1 MKTFQSNRSKLNFKG
16 GALALALV
24 AFGVTA
30 CQTQEDTAVAP
41 QPGQPATEQPAIGT
55 QTTQGTEDVEAG
67 DLSGNLEDYMGRTIS
82 IRGEVVEVIGN
93 DAFVIAGGLFNDDIV
108 VLNTSG
114 SPFVLPSDDITERVQ
129 VTGQV
134 QQVTADSANQ
144 QYGLNLDEA
153 TFGDY
158 DENPVI
164 LADSIVLA
172 PEPGEVSDNPQAFYN
187 ERIALEGG
195 LDEEFGT
202 NAFTIGG
209 AGFLGGSNILVISEA
224 GGVANFNNVDD
235 VVVLGELRP
244 FNLAQLEQEYNLV
257 LDPNSRQALESDYN
271 EESVLIADQIFPLTR

>member
-1 MKTFQSNRSKLNFKG
+1 MKTFQSNRSKLSFKG

-30 CQTQEDTAVAP
+30 CQTQDDTAVTP
-41 QPGQPATEQPAIGT
+41 QPGQPTTEQPVTGT
-55 QTTQGTEDVEAG
+55 QTTRGTEDVEAG
-67 DLSGNLEDYMGRTIS
+67 DLSGNLEDYIGRTIS
-82 IRGEVVEVIGN
+82 IRGEVVEVLGN

-114 SPFVLPSDDITERVQ
+114 SPFVLPTDDITERVQ

-134 QQVTADSANQ
+134 QQVTADSVNQ
-144 QYGLNLDEA
+144 QYGLNLNPA

-158 DENPVI
+158 DNNPAI

-172 PEPGEVSDNPQAFYN
+172 PEPGEVSDNPQVFYN

-195 LDEEFGT
+195 IDEEFGA
-202 NAFTIGG
+202 NVFTIGG
-209 AGFLGGSNILVISEA
+209 AGFFGGSNILVISEA
-224 GGVANFNNVDD
+224 DGFINFENVND

-257 LDPNSRQALESDYN
+257 LDPNARQSLASDYN
-271 EESVLIADQIFPLTR
+271 EQSVLIAEHIFPLTR

>member
-1 MKTFQSNRSKLNFKG
+1 MKTFQSNRSKLSFKG
-16 GALALALV
+16 GALALALM
-24 AFGVTA
+24 AFGLTA
-30 CQTQEDTAVAP
+30 CQTQDDTAVAP
-41 QPGQPATEQPAIGT
+41 QPNQTTTEQPATGT

-67 DLSGNLEDYMGRTIS
+67 DLSGNLEDYLGRMIS

-172 PEPGEVSDNPQAFYN
+172 PEPGEVSDNPQVFYN

-195 LDEEFGT
+195 LDEEFGP
-202 NAFTIGG
+202 NVFTIGG
-209 AGFLGGSNILVISEA
+209 AGFLGGTNILVISEA
-224 GGVANFNNVDD
+224 GGFVNFADVDD

-244 FNLAQLEQEYNLV
+244 FNLAQLEQEYNLTF
-257 LDPNSRQALESDYN
+257 DPDSRQALESDYS

>member
-1 MKTFQSNRSKLNFKG
+1 MKTFQSNRSKLSFKG

-30 CQTQEDTAVAP
+30 CQTQDDTAVTP
-41 QPGQPATEQPAIGT
+41 QPNQTTTEQPATGT

-67 DLSGNLEDYMGRTIS
+67 DLSGDLEDYMGRTIS

-93 DAFVIAGGLFNDDIV
+93 DAFVIAGGLFNDDVV

-134 QQVTADSANQ
+134 QQITADSANQ

-164 LADSIVLA
+164 LADSLVLA
-172 PEPGEVSDNPQAFYN
+172 PEPGEVSDNPQVFYN

-195 LDEEFGT
+195 IDEEFGT
-202 NAFTIGG
+202 NAFTMGG

-224 GGVANFNNVDD
+224 GGFVNFADVDD
-235 VVVLGELRP
+235 IVVLGELRP
-244 FNLAQLEQEYNLV
+244 FNLAQLDQEYNLV
-257 LDPNSRQALESDYN
+257 LDPDSRQALESDYD
-271 EESVLIADQIFPLTR
+271 EESVLIAEQIYPLNR